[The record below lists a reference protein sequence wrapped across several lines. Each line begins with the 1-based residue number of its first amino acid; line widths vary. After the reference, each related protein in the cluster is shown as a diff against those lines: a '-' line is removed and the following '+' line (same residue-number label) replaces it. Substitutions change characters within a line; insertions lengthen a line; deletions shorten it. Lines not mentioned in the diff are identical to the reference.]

1 MDKTKHYRSRA
12 EKIRAIAE
20 GVFDHEERRTLLEVA
35 HEYENMALRGDVVS
49 EGYVQLVTGWQKRL
63 NGTG

>member
-12 EKIRAIAE
+12 EKLRTIAE
-20 GVFDHEERRTLLEVA
+20 GVFDHKERETLLEIA
-35 HEYENMALRGDVVS
+35 HEYENMALRRDVVS